1 MSPVIFDKKN
11 ILVLGGAGFIGS
23 NLCDE
28 LIGDNKVICVDNFLS
43 SNSKNIEHLLPNS
56 NFIFINHD
64 LSQPLDLELYQELHK
79 FKIEFQGIQEI
90 YNLACPMSPRNFN
103 QNKAKIIL
111 SNSYVIK
118 NGLDI
123 ALKYKS
129 TYLHFSSS
137 VVYGLRQDSSNK
149 EKVKEEYKGIVDFNS
164 ERSCYDEGKRFAE
177 TMINTYREIFGLNT
191 KIIRAFRTYG
201 PRMALKDDQMLP
213 DFVNNALNGD
223 DIVIFGD
230 QNFSSSLCYVDDII
244 DAAIKVMRSDMQGPY
259 NVGCETDIKLYDV
272 AKMIVEFTNSKS
284 KIIFEPSKLFM
295 SQLFI
300 PDTYKM
306 RNDFG
311 WMPVVT
317 LENGLKKTIL
327 DLQASKQMR
336 TIGLN
341 GF

>member
-28 LIGDNKVICVDNFLS
+28 LIKDNKVICVDNFCS
-43 SNSKNIEHLLPNS
+43 SNVKNIEHLLS
-56 NFIFINHD
+56 NPDFVFINHD
-64 LSQPLDLELYQELHK
+64 LTEELDLENMPELNK
-79 FKIEFQGIQEI
+79 FKISFQGVQEI
-90 YNLACPMSPRNFN
+90 YNLACPMSPRNFD
-103 QNKAKIIL
+103 QNKQKIVL
-111 SNSYVIK
+111 SNSSVIK
-118 NGLDI
+118 NALNI

-129 TYLHFSSS
+129 SFLQFSSS
-137 VVYGLRQDSSNK
+137 VVYGLREDSSDK
-149 EKVKEEYKGIVDFNS
+149 SKVKEEFIGNVNFLS
-164 ERSCYDEGKRFAE
+164 ERACYDEGKRFAE
-177 TMINTYREIFGLNT
+177 TMVNTYREVFGLDA
-191 KIIRAFRTYG
+191 KIIRLFRTYG
-201 PRMALKDDQMLP
+201 PRMALRDDQMLP

-230 QNFSSSLCYVDDII
+230 ESFSSSLCYVDDMI
-244 DAAIKVMRSDMQGPY
+244 DAAIKVMRSDMSGPY
-259 NVGCETDIKLYDV
+259 NVGCESDVKLYDV
-272 AKMIVEFTNSKS
+272 AKMIVDFTNSKS
-284 KIIFEPSKLFM
+284 KIVFEPSKLFM

-300 PDTYKM
+300 PDTYKI
-306 RNDFG
+306 RNHFG

-327 DLQASKQMR
+327 DLQANKQMR